1 MPFHRRGKKSLDNW
15 TNSISSREMK
25 WLCFDDKYRLFF
37 YFVVNLGRCNY
48 YRVAATVIFPF
59 PIENSSMVSQWNF
72 FSMENP
78 YNPETETF
86 DILIALVNIE
96 SIYLQINDYF
106 ETLQSIRTKIK
117 CGQCGLDEINGFKSL
132 FWAFIKHSTISW
144 FLFDVLVIQSSKQS
158 HNFLAFFIN
167 ILFLDN

>member
-72 FSMENP
+72 FFYGKSVQSRNRDVWHPDCISQYWIDLFANQWLFRDTSEHTNENKMWSM
-78 YNPETETF
+78 
-86 DILIALVNIE
+86 
-96 SIYLQINDYF
+96 
-106 ETLQSIRTKIK
+106 
-117 CGQCGLDEINGFKSL
+117 
-132 FWAFIKHSTISW
+132 W
-144 FLFDVLVIQSSKQS
+144 FRWDQWL
-158 HNFLAFFIN
+158 
-167 ILFLDN
+167 